1 MDIETHVSEFYAK
14 AKGYIFL
21 FPLLLTVSDRSESI
35 VLTITEDE
43 QYYFRQVACA
53 SDSAAQIKIFSGDPK
68 TFSNEIMKLKEF
80 SDEHYIKAI
89 NAGLKA
95 GRTKDKAKQFI
106 HSQTDNSFKAYT
118 KFIAENGFEKFH
130 KSAISSLYAICR
142 AGEES
147 EHK

>member
-1 MDIETHVSEFYAK
+1 MPKLKIIYV
-14 AKGYIFL
+14 L
-21 FPLLLTVSDRSESI
+21 FPLLFNVSARSESI

-43 QYYFRQVACA
+43 QYYFREVACA

-80 SDEHYIKAI
+80 SDEHRIKAI

-106 HSQTDNSFKAYT
+106 HSQTDNSFRAYK
-118 KFIAENGFEKFH
+118 KFIAEKGFERFQ
-130 KSAISSLYAICR
+130 KSAVSSLYAICDT
-142 AGEES
+142 GEKA